1 MRERHSAISPDE
13 AMSLLELEHVSK
25 RYGRGLGER
34 VALHDV
40 SLALEPGELVAVW
53 GLRRS
58 GRSTLLRI
66 AAGVEIPDSGIVR
79 FAGRNVADHRNDL
92 LGEGIGYCQRSFRPA
107 EGRHVLD
114 QLIVSQ
120 LARGV
125 PQSRAGSL
133 ARNALE
139 RVGAAQCAK
148 LSPRELNSAE
158 GVRVAIARALAL
170 EPRLIAID
178 EPTLGVDLSAR
189 DGILSLLRSLA
200 DEGIAVLASTGETPG
215 LAGSDRALSLGKG
228 ELRGHLAPEIA
239 AVLPLRRAAGQT
251 RA

>member
-1 MRERHSAISPDE
+1 
-13 AMSLLELEHVSK
+13 MSLLELEHVSK

-53 GLRRS
+53 GLRGS
-58 GRSTLLRI
+58 GRSTLLRV
-66 AAGVEIPDSGIVR
+66 AAGIEIPDSGIVR
-79 FAGRNVADHRNDL
+79 FAGCSVADHRDDL
-92 LGEGIGYCQRSFRPA
+92 LGDGIGYCQRSFRPA

-114 QLIVSQ
+114 QMVVSQ

-125 PQSRAGSL
+125 PQSLAGSR
-133 ARNALE
+133 ARSALE
-139 RVGAAQCAK
+139 RVDAIQCAK
-148 LSPRELNSAE
+148 LSPRELNGAE
-158 GVRVAIARALAL
+158 AVRVAIARALAL
-170 EPRLIAID
+170 QPRLIVVD
-178 EPTLGVDLSAR
+178 EPTLGVDLLAR

-200 DEGIAVLASTGETPG
+200 DEGITVLASTGETTG

-228 ELRGHLAPEIA
+228 ELRGRLTPEIA
-239 AVLPLRRAAGQT
+239 PVLPLRRAAGQA